1 MNDLSESGLIIP
13 AAFERLTV
21 TKAHELMSISRT
33 TFYRNFLDNGK
44 ISISTDEQGKKFIP
58 FAELYRV
65 FGEAALKKLAEH
77 TKDVPESKNGDPD
90 TGLDIPKDNET
101 LMGYT
106 NLKIENSRLEE
117 RIQAL
122 NERLKDK
129 EERLAE
135 KDTVIN
141 RQDRRIETL
150 EGQISNLLEDKSFKS
165 SKNFESTGFPEQND
179 ELSQLKQMVQTLS
192 EALKNNQPEKKKSL
206 WARIFNP

>member
-1 MNDLSESGLIIP
+1 MNDIPESGLTIP

-44 ISISTDEQGKKFIP
+44 ISISTDEQGKKFIS

-65 FGEAALKKLAEH
+65 FGETALKKLAEH
-77 TKDVPESKNGDPD
+77 TKIVPESKNGDTD
-90 TGLDIPKDNET
+90 TTLDIPKDNGTPLVHTSLE
-101 LMGYT
+101 
-106 NLKIENSRLEE
+106 IENSRLVE

-135 KDTVIN
+135 KDTVIA

-150 EGQISNLLEDKSFKS
+150 EGQISNLLEDKSA
-165 SKNFESTGFPEQND
+165 KNSQNNAPTGHSAQND
-179 ELSQLKQMVQTLS
+179 ELFQLQQVIMTLTETLNS
-192 EALKNNQPEKKKSL
+192 KQPEKKKSL
-206 WARIFNP
+206 WARLFNL